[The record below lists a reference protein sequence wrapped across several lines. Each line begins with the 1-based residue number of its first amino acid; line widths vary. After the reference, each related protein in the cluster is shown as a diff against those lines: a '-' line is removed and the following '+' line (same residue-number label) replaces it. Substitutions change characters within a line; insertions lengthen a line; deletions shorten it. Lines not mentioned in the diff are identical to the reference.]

1 MKYEPTEEKPYH
13 TNGTD
18 RILFASDFHLNDKR
32 LDLMREIFGRVPGK
46 NHEYDA
52 MKAMEKQS
60 GFKLDYTVYFL
71 GDMILEGDDGIM
83 SYHNKYFKEVVK
95 GYRNFHFI
103 RGNHDDEKSYKALF
117 KGKPLHDHIDIPF
130 CFEDFMVCA
139 RLTHKPMVI
148 PEVVYSDNPSTP
160 YPIVLNIHGHLHNLA
175 KIESVLPQYNVS
187 MEKEME
193 KGSPFVSLME
203 TIEDQREKIRAYIKS
218 LIKLGFY

>member
-1 MKYEPTEEKPYH
+1 MKYKPTKEKLYH

-32 LDLMREIFGRVPGK
+32 QDLMRNIFGRVPGK

-52 MKAMEKQS
+52 MKSMEQS
-60 GFKLDYTVYFL
+60 KFNSDYTVYFL
-71 GDMILEGDDGIM
+71 GDMILEGNEGIM
-83 SYHNKYFKEVVK
+83 SYYNKYFKEVVM

-103 RGNHDDEKSYKALF
+103 RGNHDHEKSYKALF
-117 KGKPLHDHIDIPF
+117 KGKLLHEHIDIPF

-175 KIESVLPQYNVS
+175 KIESVFPQYNVS

-193 KGSPFVSLME
+193 KGSPLISLLE
-203 TIEDQREKIRAYIKS
+203 IIEDQKEKIRAYINS
-218 LIKLGFY
+218 LIKLRFY